1 MVSHI
6 PAGLLALLP
15 SVASLF
21 AVMLVAATVKW
32 MGLGQD
38 RPRIRD
44 AAHAMQLAE
53 EAECGFA
60 PVSADVDAAGFGAL
74 VRNADGATMLIRAHG
89 VHFVARR
96 IDASFLARLDRN
108 RLMLKSAES
117 AFGAVELDFGN
128 RASIIASRLRG
139 QL

>member
-1 MVSHI
+1 MLAQI
-6 PAGLLALLP
+6 PGWVLVLLP
-15 SVASLF
+15 TVVSLVAVLLVAS
-21 AVMLVAATVKW
+21 TVQW

-60 PVSADVDAAGFGAL
+60 AVSADVDAAGFGAL
-74 VRNADGATMLIRAHG
+74 VRNASGATMLLRAHG

-96 IDASFLARLDRN
+96 IDHSFLARLDRN
-108 RLMLKSAES
+108 RLTLKSGEA
-117 AFGAVELDFGN
+117 AFGAVELDFGS
-128 RASIIASRLRG
+128 RAATIVSRLREV
-139 QL
+139 L